1 MERAWDPNLKV
12 GENERLDTYEKSQ
25 SLELV
30 PFLKRIGFGC
40 CIQARGILD
49 DMPTEA
55 TKSNCRNS
63 WFMRFQSVLFPS
75 LLILLVS
82 IAAFPRVSNKALAD
96 VKRIFI
102 ESFPTSTRATQIYDL
117 RKELI
122 ANGFE
127 VVEERSQADAV
138 LSWESQAEI
147 VLHGDGS
154 IPDKSIFTW
163 RLLVADKPIWKHTT
177 KFVSKK
183 TPDDDLAYAAQ
194 KLAKLLFE
202 DKAKAIKK
210 GA

>member
-1 MERAWDPNLKV
+1 MRP
-12 GENERLDTYEKSQ
+12 Q
-25 SLELV
+25 SL
-30 PFLKRIGFGC
+30 
-40 CIQARGILD
+40 
-49 DMPTEA
+49 
-55 TKSNCRNS
+55 
-63 WFMRFQSVLFPS
+63 LFPG

-82 IAAFPRVSNKALAD
+82 INAFPRDPNKALAD

-102 ESFPTSTRATQIYDL
+102 ESFPTSNRQTQIAEI

-127 VVEERSQADAV
+127 VVEGRSQADAV
-138 LSWESQAEI
+138 LSWESQREI

-163 RLLVADKPIWKHTT
+163 QLLVADKPIWKDRI

-183 TPDDDLAYAAQ
+183 TPDDDLTYAAQ
-194 KLAKLLFE
+194 RLAKKLFE
-202 DKAKAIKK
+202 DTAKAIKR